1 MRDGVR
7 QGSGD
12 SSRSATPAGKCYI
25 AGISVKIPA
34 VESPTELL
42 SFISVTAP
50 NAKVELKRG

>member
-1 MRDGVR
+1 M
-7 QGSGD
+7 GSIFEFRG
-12 SSRSATPAGKCYI
+12 CYI

-34 VESPTELL
+34 AESPTELL